1 MRHYEDLSIL
11 SENREPQRSYYI
23 PYDSLEKALKGN
35 KHESNYYKLL
45 NGEWDFKF
53 FKRDIDV
60 PDKIENWDKI
70 PVPSCWQMHGF
81 EKPNYT
87 NVNYAIPVDPPYVP
101 DDNPCG
107 VYRTYFD
114 IDDAWSDRET
124 YIVFEGVCSCM
135 YLYINGEYVG
145 YTMGS
150 HLQAEFNIK
159 DFVKKGKNEL
169 TAFVLKYCVGTYLED
184 QDFFRHNG
192 IFRDVYLLS
201 REKDHIVDVDVTADT
216 KRIYVN
222 CDNYEIYDMEGNI
235 ADLSAPILW
244 NAEKPYLYT
253 VVVKGETEY
262 IPVKVGMREIT
273 VSDNGELLVN
283 GVSVLLKGVNHHD
296 THPTKGYYESDEDL
310 IKDITLMK
318 QLNINTVRTS
328 HYPPTPE
335 FLNICDELGMYV
347 VDETD
352 IETHGFATRRGPQG
366 VEYDNDYIW
375 PCKNPEWKEAFVERA
390 ERMVERDKNHP
401 CVIMW
406 SLGNESNYGL
416 NFNEMIT
423 YIKNRDNTRL
433 VHYEGAYR
441 GGIVDNAPVDVQS
454 RMYPDLNWLIDLA
467 ENADMRPVFL
477 CEYAHAMGNG
487 PGDVADYMEIFR
499 KYPKIIG
506 GCVWEWADHVVIEDG
521 VQKYGGDFD
530 ELTHDGNFCS
540 DGLVFA
546 DRTLKAGSLNT
557 KYAYQSMDV
566 RIIRGGKIKVENLY
580 DFTNLNEYKFTLTM
594 ELDGKVIDSKEYI
607 LDVKPHGS
615 ATIEMPFEM
624 PGYCDYGLYLT
635 ASLTDNKGYEVAMKQ
650 IELPCEIYGVETG
663 NPIEAFTEDEQYIYI
678 KGDGFNY
685 VFNKHYGVI
694 ESLERGGKQLID
706 SPMNITLWRAPT
718 DNDRRVK
725 YKWGLF
731 EDTWSAENLNKLF
744 SKVYS
749 VHLDGNSIVVYGA
762 LGGVARRKLIN
773 YMAIYEFYDDGSIKV
788 YFDADVAKDAIT
800 FLPRIGFE
808 FTIPQKNMEFTY
820 YAMGDG
826 ESYCDMNL
834 HAKMGMY
841 SSTPEKEYVNYVMP
855 QEHGNH
861 YNAKLLKMANGLT
874 FATDENFE
882 FNVSSFTSQALTK
895 AMHTD
900 EIVSNGKTNVRVDYA
915 VSGIGS
921 NSCGPELIEKYR
933 VDEKKIEFEFYIK

>member
-1 MRHYEDLSIL
+1 MRHYENLEVL

-23 PYDSLEKALKGN
+23 PYESLEKALKGD
-35 KHESNYYKLL
+35 KHQSGYYKLL

-53 FKRDIDV
+53 FARDIDV
-60 PDKIENWDKI
+60 PDNIDNWDKI

-87 NVNYAIPVDPPYVP
+87 NVNYAIPVDAPYVP

-114 IDDAWSDRET
+114 IDEAWNQRET

-145 YTMGS
+145 YTTGS
-150 HLQAEFNIK
+150 HLQAEFDIK
-159 DFVKKGKNEL
+159 NYVKQGKNEL

-216 KRIYVN
+216 KHIFVN
-222 CDNYEIYDMEGNI
+222 CDNYEVYDMEGNV
-235 ADLSAPILW
+235 ADLSNPILW

-262 IPVKVGMREIT
+262 IPVKVGMREIA
-273 VSDNGELLVN
+273 VSDNGELLIN
-283 GVSVLLKGVNHHD
+283 GVSVLLRGVNHHD
-296 THPTKGYYESDEDL
+296 THPTQGYYQSDDD
-310 IKDITLMK
+310 IKKDITLMK
-318 QLNINTVRTS
+318 QLNINTIRTS
-328 HYPPTPE
+328 HYPPTAE
-335 FLNICDELGMYV
+335 FLNICDQLGMYV

-352 IETHGFATRRGPQG
+352 IETHGYATRAG
-366 VEYDNDYIW
+366 VQYGYDNDYVW
-375 PCKNPEWKEAFVERA
+375 PCKNPEWMDAFVERA

-416 NFNEMIT
+416 NFDAMIR

-433 VHYEGAYR
+433 VHYEGACR
-441 GGIVDNAPVDVQS
+441 GIEDNAPVDVQS
-454 RMYPDLNWLIDLA
+454 RMYFTPEQMAELA
-467 ENADMRPVFL
+467 QSRDMRPVFH

-487 PGDVADYMEIFR
+487 PGDVADYMEVYK
-499 KYPKIIG
+499 KYPKLIG
-506 GCVWEWADHVVIEDG
+506 GCIWEWADHVVLEDG
-521 VQKYGGDFD
+521 VQKYGGDFG
-530 ELTHDGNFCS
+530 ELTDDGNFCS

-546 DRTLKAGSLNT
+546 DRSLKAGSLNA
-557 KYAYQSMDV
+557 KYAYQYMDV
-566 RIIRGGKIKVENLY
+566 RIIRGGKIKVINEY
-580 DFTNLNEYKFTLTM
+580 DFTNLNEYKFTLTL
-594 ELDGKVIDSKEYI
+594 ELDGEVIDTKEYT
-607 LDVKPHGS
+607 LDVKPHGNI
-615 ATIEMPFEM
+615 TIEMPFEL
-624 PGYCDYGLYLT
+624 PKYCDYGLYMT
-635 ASLTDNKGYEVAMKQ
+635 ASLTDNTGYEVAMKQ
-650 IELPCEIYGVETG
+650 FELPCEVYGVATG
-663 NPIEAFTEDEQYIYI
+663 DELENFTEDDERIYI
-678 KGDGFNY
+678 KGDNFNY
-685 VFNKHYGVI
+685 VFNKHYGEI
-694 ESLERGGKQLID
+694 EKLERDGKDLIEGRAH
-706 SPMNITLWRAPT
+706 ITLWRAPT
-718 DNDRRVK
+718 DNDRKIK
-725 YKWGLF
+725 YSWGYF
-731 EDTWSAENLNKLF
+731 GDNQSAENLNRLF

-749 VHLDGNSIVVYGA
+749 VHIDGNSIVVYGA
-762 LGGVARRKLIN
+762 LAGVARRQLVN

-808 FTIPQKNMEFTY
+808 FTIPQSNTPFTY

-826 ESYCDMNL
+826 ESYCDMNA

-841 SSTPEKEYVNYVMP
+841 SSTPDNEYVNYVMP

-861 YNAKLLKMANGLT
+861 YNAKYLNFENGLT
-874 FATDENFE
+874 FATDESFE
-882 FNVSSFTSQALTK
+882 FNVSSYTSDMLTK
-895 AMHTD
+895 AMHTN
-900 EIVSNGKTNVRVDYA
+900 ELAKNGKTNVRVDYA

-921 NSCGPELIEKYR
+921 ASCGPELINKYR
-933 VDEKKIEFEFYIK
+933 IDEKKIEFEFYIK